1 MSREELQEI
10 ISRLVARPVALTI
23 TDNSHAMI
31 TVRWSN
37 PGYRLR
43 LHHMFLEANPAV
55 LKALAGFIGRRGRQ
69 AAPVLRQFV
78 AANSGK
84 IKRRAPR
91 LRRAF
96 LRTAGRY
103 FDLREILARINREY
117 FAGQVDCGI
126 SWGSARRIRSHCSI
140 RLGTYS
146 EQTRSIRLNPRLD
159 RSFVPRY
166 VIEGIVYHEVLHHL
180 LGTTPVRGRKV
191 AHSPAFRRLESRYPH
206 HAQVQAWIKEHCDRF
221 LGR

>member
-1 MSREELQEI
+1 MSGEELQEI

-37 PGYRLR
+37 PGYRVR

-55 LKALAGFIGRRGRQ
+55 LKALAGFIGSRSRQ

-78 AANSGK
+78 ATNSGK
-84 IKRRAPR
+84 IKKRTPRPRRAP
-91 LRRAF
+91 

-103 FDLREILARINREY
+103 FDLREILGQVNREY

-126 SWGSARRIRSHCSI
+126 SWGSARRIRSQGSI

-146 EQTRSIRLNPRLD
+146 EQTRTIRVNPRLD

-166 VIEGIVYHEVLHHL
+166 LIEGIVYHEVLHHL

-191 AHSPAFRRLESRYPH
+191 AHSPAFRRLESRYSH
-206 HAQVQAWIKEHCDRF
+206 HAQVQAWIKEHRHRL